1 MQESDLPALSA
12 QVLWAA
18 FFLALAFGA
27 VVQRTHFC
35 TMGAVADVV
44 NMGSW
49 ARMRMWALAAGVAMV
64 GFNAM
69 VGAGWVQA
77 DKSIYASSRLIALS
91 NALGGLLFGFGMVL
105 GSGCGSKTLVRVGG
119 GSLKA
124 LVVMLIMALSAELT
138 MRGIVGVWRVA
149 TVDAVAVS
157 LASSQDLP
165 ALAASVWG
173 GTAGHWALALGGV
186 LGGGLMVWSVWR
198 PEGREAPVLWSGILV
213 GLLVVGMWWVSGYWG
228 HLSEHP
234 QTLEEAFL
242 ATNSQRMESFTFVAP
257 MAYTIDWLTFYSDRN
272 TVLTVGVVA
281 TVGVI
286 VGSAVMALLTRSFRW
301 EGFSGTQDTA
311 LHVVGAV
318 LMGIGG
324 VTAMGCTVGQGLSG
338 VSTLALGSFIAV
350 AGIFAGAVAGLK
362 FQWWLLERQA

>member
-186 LGGGLMVWSVWR
+186 AAASTSS
-198 PEGREAPVLWSGILV
+198 A
-213 GLLVVGMWWVSGYWG
+213 GMASRANRR
-228 HLSEHP
+228 S
-234 QTLEEAFL
+234 
-242 ATNSQRMESFTFVAP
+242 
-257 MAYTIDWLTFYSDRN
+257 MA
-272 TVLTVGVVA
+272 
-281 TVGVI
+281 
-286 VGSAVMALLTRSFRW
+286 ALCR
-301 EGFSGTQDTA
+301 A
-311 LHVVGAV
+311 L
-318 LMGIGG
+318 I
-324 VTAMGCTVGQGLSG
+324 
-338 VSTLALGSFIAV
+338 
-350 AGIFAGAVAGLK
+350 
-362 FQWWLLERQA
+362 